1 MDIKVTGRS
10 LGKVPGQKVTGELR
24 DVRLGQKGGWLHFAS
39 ADCERVDFSKGD
51 FDFAAVNSTFVDC
64 SFGGVKFRGTNYGSS
79 RADARQTL
87 FRRCS
92 FDRATMLGLQS
103 GDNARFEGCS
113 FKGTRI
119 AHWQADHCEFVEC
132 VFAGRISDVR
142 FSGRPFDVERDH
154 ERNTRF
160 YAQARAKHPTL
171 PPYSE
176 LERRHN
182 DFLRNDFRDAELDEV
197 SFEYG
202 IDIDGQMMPAGPQ
215 YLRLDRPRERI
226 LRARAIVARWP
237 EDTLR
242 ERALFTLQLLSEP
255 GKAE

>member
-1 MDIKVTGRS
+1 
-10 LGKVPGQKVTGELR
+10 
-24 DVRLGQKGGWLHFAS
+24 
-39 ADCERVDFSKGD
+39 
-51 FDFAAVNSTFVDC
+51 
-64 SFGGVKFRGTNYGSS
+64 
-79 RADARQTL
+79 
-87 FRRCS
+87 
-92 FDRATMLGLQS
+92 
-103 GDNARFEGCS
+103 
-113 FKGTRI
+113 
-119 AHWQADHCEFVEC
+119 VEC